1 MNYLILLGV
10 VVLVAL
16 FAPAPSA
23 GAREPRGFRLLS
35 SSDGPLDDLRDLGR
49 WDDLPEDRRRQ
60 LGRAHERLER
70 MPPERRTRLL
80 DRLDRLERMPPAARD
95 RVMQNWQRWRDLPS
109 DEREKLRR
117 RWRDMNREGAYD
129 RGRSSDR

>member
-1 MNYLILLGV
+1 MNHRILFSG

-16 FAPAPSA
+16 FALARSA
-23 GAREPRGFRLLS
+23 DAREPRSFRLVS

-80 DRLDRLERMPPAARD
+80 DHLDRLERMPPAARA
-95 RVMQNWQRWRDLPS
+95 RMMQNWQRWRDLPS

-117 RWRDMNREGAYD
+117 RWRDMNRGEPHDPWRSPD
-129 RGRSSDR
+129 R